1 MAKRKKIST
10 TGTSTI
16 AHMSST
22 STSPEMDPTDHLM
35 KALGRLYGGRDWSD
49 LTISC
54 GAKDYLVHKSI
65 VCPRSD
71 FFAKACRGPFKEA
84 QEGKISLPE
93 DDPVAVHSM
102 VFYLYHLKYDVSQS
116 WKETSGEEVP
126 KDGSE
131 LVEHA
136 KVYALAEKYGIPCL
150 KELARKNF
158 KTAADEHWNSDKF
171 FDAAHEA
178 YTNTLETDRGLRDT
192 VVDTLYKYKDLL
204 KKDRAKDMARTVT
217 MAAFDL
223 LMRVHE
229 DANPWSSNLRCMHCM
244 NY

>member
-1 MAKRKKIST
+1 
-10 TGTSTI
+10 
-16 AHMSST
+16 MSST
-22 STSPEMDPTDHLM
+22 SPSLEMDPTDHLM

-54 GAKDYLVHKSI
+54 GGKNYLVHKSI

-84 QEGKISLPE
+84 QEGKINLPE
-93 DDPVAVHSM
+93 DDPVTVHSM

-158 KTAADEHWNSDKF
+158 KTAADEHWDSDKF

-178 YTNTLETDRGLRDT
+178 YTNTLETDRGLRDV

-229 DANPWSSNLRCMHCM
+229 NGRPWSLNNLQCRYCN
-244 NY
+244 NYY